1 MWYTKQPPSFPNNGQ
16 QRKWHVNE
24 TEHLYACFKDR
35 CVILFCWFSQY
46 LIYLPQWQ
54 WRWRLEGA
62 NVALNETPSAP
73 VITLCFQSFD
83 WNNIDSIIKTT
94 MNSARWHFVC
104 FDLRDSCSCWLKKL
118 GFKIHSAV
126 KTYLVDYPQRF
137 EKSQK
142 SNQASSLEVM
152 TKRSQSAKDDGK
164 ISRPR
169 PLHDSPYALLS

>member
-16 QRKWHVNE
+16 QRKWHFNE

-54 WRWRLEGA
+54 WRWRFEGT

-73 VITLCFQSFD
+73 VIMLCFQRCD

-94 MNSARWHFVC
+94 MNSARWHFVR

-126 KTYLVDYPQRF
+126 KTYLVYRNLRNHQNQIRRHLLKWWQNAISQLKMMAKYPDQG
-137 EKSQK
+137 
-142 SNQASSLEVM
+142 LYM
-152 TKRSQSAKDDGK
+152 TVHMHYF
-164 ISRPR
+164 
-169 PLHDSPYALLS
+169 LN